1 MTDRLAP
8 TPPFE
13 VHAPKMR
20 LICYAEA
27 MKTAAFFGGLTLA
40 FYIVNTMFGFLGC
53 AVMVALLVLV
63 ERERAI
69 R

>member
-1 MTDRLAP
+1 MTDRLEP
-8 TPPFE
+8 TPAFE
-13 VHAPKMR
+13 ADVSKKRH
-20 LICYAEA
+20 ICYAGG
-27 MKTAAFFGGLTLA
+27 MKTAAFFAGLTVA

-63 ERERAI
+63 ERERAV